1 MSYRKGII
9 LHLSLGL
16 ILFSLILIS
25 PAHSTP
31 LDAKA
36 KFVKFQQMQN
46 ALAAESVPAKVR
58 SIQAALAP
66 KSAAKPAK
74 GKAAIAAGSRTK
86 LMVAGKAQ
94 AARTKTS
101 GDPLDD
107 WAWSNPTPTGNRFSD
122 ITYGN
127 GVYVAVGAYGT
138 IFTSTDGKAWTQ
150 KVSGTTGDL
159 FGVAYSGGVFV
170 AVGYSTIPEATEFT
184 VIILKSP
191 DGATWT
197 PVDLGMTGNLY
208 GVTYADNKFVAVGFG
223 GDLYSGI
230 ILTSPDGSS
239 WEPVDTSAF
248 SAQLWDVIYGNNTF
262 VAVGFDQDYGT
273 SAVLTS
279 PDGVTWS
286 QSDTTDLLS
295 TLVGVTYGDGTFV
308 AVGVDIDTESGAMT
322 GAVLTSVDNGVT
334 WTSRDPKMTG
344 ALGAVAYGNGS
355 FVSVGYD
362 GSSGAGVIFTS
373 SNGTI
378 WTRKAAGT
386 PPSLNGVAYVNN
398 GFVAVGSSGAIV
410 TSPNGSAWTAR
421 SSVVTAAT
429 LYDVAYGNGAFV
441 AVGYGG
447 AIATS
452 PDGATWTKRTSG
464 TTYPLYHVA
473 YGNGS
478 FMAVGYYYDEE
489 QGITTGNVILTSTD
503 GAAWTKKSPA
513 GVEGYSFLSVGFGNN
528 TFVVTGF
535 DTNNWADVI
544 LTYNGTTW
552 TQNTTETVSFFY
564 GVAYGNDTFVITG
577 EGGIIM
583 TSPDGA
589 AWTLQ
594 DYIVGSTLYGVTFD
608 NGVFMVVGDVN
619 AILTST
625 DGTDWTDL
633 TPMDLIDLWT
643 LRSVAYD
650 AGNDAWVVVGA
661 YLDWESLQW
670 SGAIILTS
678 ADGGATWVSRDPE
691 STLALLGVAYGANS
705 FVATGGHGMIRRS
718 SQPVFYSLNLNRSG
732 TGSGVVTS
740 NPTGIDC
747 GSACSASFAGE
758 TTVTLTAVPSAGSV
772 FKSWSGCTSSG
783 NKCTVVMN
791 NAKTVTAAF
800 AVANP
805 VKLTVSKVKQA
816 SGDGAVT
823 SSPAGIDCGKTCSGL
838 YAPGTSVTLSAAVSS
853 LSTFGGWSLP
863 SCGGT
868 GACTF
873 TMDKAQT
880 VKATFIG
887 PQVLTVTNTSASK
900 GKGTIMTDSGNIAC
914 ERGTCK
920 GSFLYNTVVTLTA
933 AADSGSNS
941 VFAGW
946 SGCTTQSPTTC
957 TVTMDKAQ
965 SVKGTFTGPQTLTVA
980 NSSVNRGTGTVTS
993 NPEGVACAKGTCKT
1007 PFVYKL
1013 EVTLSASADPGS
1025 YFMGWSGACSGTDD
1039 CFVTM
1044 DKARSVTAKF
1054 KKGSAPAL
1062 GEEAVSVE

>member
-1 MSYRKGII
+1 MGQAAYGTGAGHTSAYNTTFPATWPNWGISRISDGAISFKKVDGTIVSNYAMDPKAIHDEMGATFDDYGRMSAK
-9 LHLSLGL
+9 LGL
-16 ILFSLILIS
+16 ELPF
-25 PAHSTP
+25 T
-31 LDAKA
+31 
-36 KFVKFQQMQN
+36 N
-46 ALAAESVPAKVR
+46 
-58 SIQAALAP
+58 
-66 KSAAKPAK
+66 
-74 GKAAIAAGSRTK
+74 AAIANFV
-86 LMVAGKAQ
+86 LQNFV
-94 AARTKTS
+94 
-101 GDPLDD
+101 DPPTEVV
-107 WAWSNPTPTGNRFSD
+107 NPNETQIWR
-122 ITYGN
+122 ITHN
-127 GVYVAVGAYGT
+127 GV
-138 IFTSTDGKAWTQ
+138 
-150 KVSGTTGDL
+150 
-159 FGVAYSGGVFV
+159 
-170 AVGYSTIPEATEFT
+170 
-184 VIILKSP
+184 
-191 DGATWT
+191 
-197 PVDLGMTGNLY
+197 
-208 GVTYADNKFVAVGFG
+208 
-223 GDLYSGI
+223 
-230 ILTSPDGSS
+230 
-239 WEPVDTSAF
+239 DTHP
-248 SAQLWDVIYGNNTF
+248 I
-262 VAVGFDQDYGT
+262 
-273 SAVLTS
+273 
-279 PDGVTWS
+279 
-286 QSDTTDLLS
+286 
-295 TLVGVTYGDGTFV
+295 
-308 AVGVDIDTESGAMT
+308 
-322 GAVLTSVDNGVT
+322 
-334 WTSRDPKMTG
+334 
-344 ALGAVAYGNGS
+344 
-355 FVSVGYD
+355 
-362 GSSGAGVIFTS
+362 
-373 SNGTI
+373 
-378 WTRKAAGT
+378 
-386 PPSLNGVAYVNN
+386 
-398 GFVAVGSSGAIV
+398 
-410 TSPNGSAWTAR
+410 
-421 SSVVTAAT
+421 
-429 LYDVAYGNGAFV
+429 
-441 AVGYGG
+441 
-447 AIATS
+447 
-452 PDGATWTKRTSG
+452 
-464 TTYPLYHVA
+464 
-473 YGNGS
+473 
-478 FMAVGYYYDEE
+478 
-489 QGITTGNVILTSTD
+489 
-503 GAAWTKKSPA
+503 
-513 GVEGYSFLSVGFGNN
+513 
-528 TFVVTGF
+528 
-535 DTNNWADVI
+535 
-544 LTYNGTTW
+544 
-552 TQNTTETVSFFY
+552 
-564 GVAYGNDTFVITG
+564 
-577 EGGIIM
+577 
-583 TSPDGA
+583 
-589 AWTLQ
+589 
-594 DYIVGSTLYGVTFD
+594 
-608 NGVFMVVGDVN
+608 
-619 AILTST
+619 
-625 DGTDWTDL
+625 
-633 TPMDLIDLWT
+633 
-643 LRSVAYD
+643 
-650 AGNDAWVVVGA
+650 
-661 YLDWESLQW
+661 
-670 SGAIILTS
+670 
-678 ADGGATWVSRDPE
+678 
-691 STLALLGVAYGANS
+691 
-705 FVATGGHGMIRRS
+705 
-718 SQPVFYSLNLNRSG
+718 NLNRSG